1 MSLFYLLGLRKRP
14 EPRMNAVNIKLLTQQ
29 DLLDHPNDPPP
40 PPKPP
45 VEAFRLKTI
54 TVLERLNEEISRL
67 RAELDHKSG
76 LLAQLERVRS
86 AEELALNHLED

>member
-1 MSLFYLLGLRKRP
+1 MSLFYIMGLRKRP
-14 EPRMNAVNIKLLTQQ
+14 EPRMNAVNIKLLEQ
-29 DLLDHPNDPPP
+29 DLRDLPNDPPA

-54 TVLERLNEEISRL
+54 TVIERLNEEISRL
-67 RAELDHKSG
+67 RTELDHKQG